1 MIFLTRIRFFC
12 LAPTI
17 FFYLKAAETPNI
29 VFLLSDDQ
37 STYSLG
43 CYGNKDVKSPQLDR
57 LADDGMVFD
66 RHYDT
71 TAICMASRASVMTGM
86 YEYKHGTNF
95 GHGDML
101 RKTWENTYPVILRRN
116 GYRTAFAGKFG
127 FDLREEPHGKR
138 LPMPEKDF
146 DMWGG
151 GPGQTNYS
159 TAKNESMKHY
169 AKDYPHSTRSYGA
182 FGRDFILE
190 SVKSDKPFCLSISFK
205 APHKPA
211 TPDPIDNH
219 VYEEKLLTDR
229 QIMDENMGSISPS
242 KVSRIDSTSD
252 FIPGIIQTNTMRSW
266 QPTTNKSMPS
276 MWP

>member
-1 MIFLTRIRFFC
+1 ML
-12 LAPTI
+12 LS
-17 FFYLKAAETPNI
+17 AEGKRKPNI
-29 VFLLSDDQ
+29 IFLLSDDQ

-43 CYGNKDVKSPQLDR
+43 CYGNKDVKSPELDR

-95 GHGDML
+95 NHGDML
-101 RKTWENTYPVILRRN
+101 VKTWEKTYPVMLRKH

-127 FDLREEPHGKR
+127 FDLREGPNGKR
-138 LPMPEKDF
+138 LPLPEKDF

-159 TAKNESMKHY
+159 TGKNESMKHY

-182 FGRDFILE
+182 FGRDFIRE
-190 SVKSDKPFCLSISFK
+190 STKSDMPFCLSISFK

-219 VYEEKLLTDR
+219 VYAGKTFKRPANYGRKYGEHFSKQSKQDR
-229 QIMDENMGSISPS
+229 QYERFP
-242 KVSRIDSTSD
+242 VSYTHLRAHET
-252 FIPGIIQTNTMRSW
+252 
-266 QPTTNKSMPS
+266 
-276 MWP
+276 

>member
-1 MIFLTRIRFFC
+1 MGYLVRFDCLKQEPLFSFKPYSPMFKFLYKLVNLKLC
-12 LAPTI
+12 LFP
-17 FFYLKAAETPNI
+17 FVLFSVEEQKKPNI
-29 VFLLSDDQ
+29 IFLLSDDQ

-43 CYGNKDVKSPQLDR
+43 CYGNKDVKSPELDR
-57 LADDGMVFD
+57 LAEDGMVFD

-86 YEYKHGTNF
+86 FEYKHGTNF
-95 GHGDML
+95 GHGDMP

-116 GYRTAFAGKFG
+116 GYQTAFAGKFG
-127 FDLREEPHGKR
+127 FDLREEPNGKR

-159 TAKNESMKHY
+159 TAKNASMKHY

-190 SVKSDKPFCLSISFK
+190 SAKEGKPFCL
-205 APHKPA
+205 
-211 TPDPIDNH
+211 
-219 VYEEKLLTDR
+219 
-229 QIMDENMGSISPS
+229 
-242 KVSRIDSTSD
+242 
-252 FIPGIIQTNTMRSW
+252 
-266 QPTTNKSMPS
+266 
-276 MWP
+276 